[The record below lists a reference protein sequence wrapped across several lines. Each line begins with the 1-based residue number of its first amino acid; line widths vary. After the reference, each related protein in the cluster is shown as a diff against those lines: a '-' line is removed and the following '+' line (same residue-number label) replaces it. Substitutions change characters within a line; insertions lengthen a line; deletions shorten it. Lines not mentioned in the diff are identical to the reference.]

1 LEEKKKIVAKTNRFG
16 ALAAVAGASLVAVG
30 LVVIIMLVVEVHPA
44 EAAFPGKN
52 GKMAFSG
59 RQGEEWTI
67 YTINAT
73 GGYRFKSPT
82 TRRKTASLLTHPTA
96 RRSPRKLLEVA
107 RPSSFG
113 GHV

>member
-44 EAAFPGKN
+44 EAAFPRKN
-52 GKMAFSG
+52 GKMAYSG
-59 RQGEEWTI
+59 RQGKEWTI

-73 GGYRFKSPT
+73 GGNRFKVLNNKTQDREPSYSPNG
-82 TRRKTASLLTHPTA
+82 KKIA
-96 RRSPRKLLEVA
+96 KKVA
-107 RPSSFG
+107 RSC
-113 GHV
+113 

>member
-1 LEEKKKIVAKTNRFG
+1 MAQTNRFG

-44 EAAFPGKN
+44 EATFPGKN

-67 YTINAT
+67 YTI
-73 GGYRFKSPT
+73 KSTPPEGIGSNPQQQDA
-82 TRRKTASLLTHPTA
+82 RPRAFLLTQ
-96 RRSPRKLLEVA
+96 RQEDRQESC
-107 RPSSFG
+107 
-113 GHV
+113 